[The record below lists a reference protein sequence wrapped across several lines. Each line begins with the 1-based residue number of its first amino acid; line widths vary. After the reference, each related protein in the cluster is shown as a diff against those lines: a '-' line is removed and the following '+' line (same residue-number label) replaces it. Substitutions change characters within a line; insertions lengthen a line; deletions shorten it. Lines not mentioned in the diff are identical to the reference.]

1 MKKLIKSMLTLSLI
15 LVSALVCLKV
25 NAFEPISGEVRVGES
40 VYNQGDVVET
50 NYLEGKLVH
59 NKYIGYSSS
68 GLTGFN
74 AAGSGGGGL
83 NVPNQLYPQSVNVL
97 SIPSDTP
104 AKIVNWTYQTNY
116 GWALATVEQIAKNFE
131 NHNPGWKVIAAINAD
146 FFDINSKKPLPLTT
160 SGVFSSNGKVYKTSS
175 SSSTAIGFT
184 NNGTNQT
191 LVGNKPIEIT
201 DYYTLR
207 IFDSNNNLI
216 NEYKIDDVNP
226 TTVGNGLSLY
236 YSYPV
241 FGTDDLGLQ
250 TRVTV
255 SSTLPNGGYICN
267 YPTHCIPMDQNGF
280 YGEGVLELAEE
291 TELNKER
298 FGVYTTNQAIIDV
311 IKSGAYVTIQRDII
325 GEYADCNQVAGCG
338 VPLVLEGKGVVY
350 NDTNR
355 HPRTMV
361 GVKEDGT
368 LLFVTADGRQPGSE
382 MYGMTYDEQAA
393 LMEYYGSYEA
403 YNLDGGGSTT
413 MLIREGNE
421 FRVLNSPS
429 DGEAR
434 RDANALLVVIPDAS
448 LTVKNVTDTSMT
460 VEMPKLGND
469 FNVKDYNVKVNGES
483 YVMNPAEGVIT
494 INNLSPK
501 TTYTIEYEYKIMYD
515 GNERSVKGT
524 PITVKTGNNIPLVNQ
539 YQYKIVNNNLV
550 IVFDIIDIDNTISF
564 ATVFINGKDYD
575 LKLDT
580 KQLVV
585 RNVSEFDPN
594 SLSIVVVYQLNS
606 TTSGT
611 VSVTYEDVLAV
622 DLDKVVEEP
631 EEPEKPEQPEQPD
644 EPEKESKCNAGAHFI
659 SIILLM
665 SLCGIL
671 INKRK

>member
-1 MKKLIKSMLTLSLI
+1 MKKLIKSVLTLSLI

-25 NAFEPISGEVRVGES
+25 NAFEPIPGEVRVGES

-50 NYLEGKLVH
+50 NYLEGNLVH

-97 SIPSDTP
+97 SISSDTP
-104 AKIVNWTYQTNY
+104 TKIVNWTYQTNY

-131 NHNPGWKVIAAINAD
+131 DHNPGWKVIAAINAD
-146 FFDINSKKPLPLTT
+146 FFDINSTKPLPLTT

-226 TTVGNGLSLY
+226 TTVGDGLSLY

-241 FGTDDLGLQ
+241 FSTDDLGLQ

-325 GEYADCNQVAGCG
+325 GEYANCNQVAGCG
-338 VPLVLEGKGVVY
+338 VQLVLEGKGVVY

-368 LLFVTADGRQPGSE
+368 LLFVTVDGRQPGSE

-550 IVFDIIDIDNTISF
+550 IVFDIIDTDNTISF

-611 VSVTYEDVLAV
+611 ISVTYEDVLAI

-631 EEPEKPEQPEQPD
+631 EEPEQPEQPEQPD